1 MAILCQFTGLK
12 HQCCQ
17 QEGRRTNRMQYLYRS
32 CRQENGN
39 TVRMRKR
46 NQNITDKISYLA
58 WAKYFKIQF
67 DSV

>member
-1 MAILCQFTGLK
+1 
-12 HQCCQ
+12 
-17 QEGRRTNRMQYLYRS
+17 MQYLYRS